1 MDVFF
6 IFQNSNVGFKINNF
20 TFNKKNRMG
29 LFNKEIELTK
39 DDFDKI
45 NAILPSEIRKD
56 FWGYNEIIEGG
67 LNRQYVE
74 FRDKIE
80 VKKDNLKTNYNNLK
94 RILDSKKENSEE
106 YIASKTPIF
115 NTDIYEAKPLGM
127 IDVGIVKQFGTASTG
142 NRFENGVLGYAIEGA
157 LDKAWSENNTQ
168 FAAVQTA
175 KIELLKEAKRV
186 HKDCNCIFK
195 FEIDFRELGS
205 SGNVF
210 IYARGTACK
219 GDYKNSEIL
228 EKEFNMTISI
238 EQKEL
243 DTIESEWEELKLKL
257 DKLSENSASIP
268 ESKYELKKLLEK

>member
-1 MDVFF
+1 
-6 IFQNSNVGFKINNF
+6 
-20 TFNKKNRMG
+20 MG

-45 NAILPSEIRKD
+45 NAILPPEIRKD

-67 LNRQYVE
+67 LNRQYIA

-80 VKKDNLKTNYNNLK
+80 IQIRDLDTKYNNISTPLK
-94 RILDSKKENSEE
+94 SKKENFEE

-115 NTDIYEAKPLGM
+115 NTNIYEAKPLGM

-157 LDKAWSENNTQ
+157 LDKVWSENNTQ

-210 IYARGTACK
+210 IYARGTACE
-219 GDYKNSEIL
+219 GNYKNNKTLKEEFQSEVT
-228 EKEFNMTISI
+228 TI
-238 EQKEL
+238 QKEL
-243 DTIESEWEELKLKL
+243 DLIDIEWEDLKLRLEKINKNVNL
-257 DKLSENSASIP
+257 IPNDKST
-268 ESKYELKKLLEK
+268 LKRLLEKQ

>member
-1 MDVFF
+1 
-6 IFQNSNVGFKINNF
+6 
-20 TFNKKNRMG
+20 MG

-127 IDVGIVKQFGTASTG
+127 IDIGIVKQFGTASTG

>member
-1 MDVFF
+1 
-6 IFQNSNVGFKINNF
+6 
-20 TFNKKNRMG
+20 MG
-29 LFNKEIELTK
+29 LFNKEIELTN

-45 NAILPSEIRKD
+45 NAILPPELRKD
-56 FWGYNEIIEGG
+56 FWEYEEIVDGG
-67 LNRQYVE
+67 LNRKYVHLRTK
-74 FRDKIE
+74 FE
-80 VKKDNLKTNYNNLK
+80 VQINDLKTKYNNIRTPL
-94 RILDSKKENSEE
+94 ISKKEKSEE

-142 NRFENGVLGYAIEGA
+142 NRFENGVFGYAIEGA
-157 LDKAWSENNTQ
+157 LDKVWSENNTQ

-210 IYARGTACK
+210 IYARGTACE
-219 GDYKNSEIL
+219 GDYKNNETLKEEFQNEI
-228 EKEFNMTISI
+228 NST
-238 EQKEL
+238 QKEL
-243 DTIESEWEELKLKL
+243 DLIEIEWEDLKLRL
-257 DKLSENSASIP
+257 EKLSEGSASVP

>member
-1 MDVFF
+1 
-6 IFQNSNVGFKINNF
+6 
-20 TFNKKNRMG
+20 MG
-29 LFNKEIELTK
+29 LFNNEIKLTK

-45 NAILPSEIRKD
+45 NAILPPEIRKD
-56 FWGYNEIIEGG
+56 YWGYNEIIDGG
-67 LNRQYVE
+67 LIKQHSE
-74 FRDKIE
+74 FIDKIK
-80 VKKDNLKTNYNNLK
+80 VQKTNLKTNYNNLK
-94 RILDSKKENSEE
+94 RTLDSKKENSEE
-106 YIASKTPIF
+106 YIASKTSIF

-157 LDKAWSENNTQ
+157 LDKVWSENNTQ

-186 HKDCNCIFK
+186 HKNCNCIFK

-210 IYARGTACK
+210 IYARGTACE
-219 GDYKNSEIL
+219 GDYKSTKIL
-228 EKEFNMTISI
+228 EEEFKTEISN

-243 DTIESEWEELKLKL
+243 DRIESEWEEIKLKL
-257 DKLSENSASIP
+257 NKLSKGSASIP
-268 ESKYELKKLLEK
+268 ESKSELKKLLEK

>member
-1 MDVFF
+1 
-6 IFQNSNVGFKINNF
+6 
-20 TFNKKNRMG
+20 MG
-29 LFNKEIELTK
+29 LFNNEIELTK

-45 NAILPSEIRKD
+45 NAILPPEIRKD
-56 FWGYNEIIEGG
+56 FWGYNEIIEGS
-67 LNRQYVE
+67 LIKQYRG

-80 VKKDNLKTNYNNLK
+80 VEKRDLDTKYNNISTPLK
-94 RILDSKKENSEE
+94 SKKENFEV

-157 LDKAWSENNTQ
+157 LDKVWSENNTQ
-168 FAAVQTA
+168 LAAVQTA

-219 GDYKNSEIL
+219 GDYKNTETLKEELQNEI
-228 EKEFNMTISI
+228 II
-238 EQKEL
+238 VQKEL
-243 DTIESEWEELKLKL
+243 DLIEIEREALKLRLKKL
-257 DKLSENSASIP
+257 YENVKLIP
-268 ESKYELKKLLEK
+268 EDKSSLKKLLEK

>member
-1 MDVFF
+1 
-6 IFQNSNVGFKINNF
+6 
-20 TFNKKNRMG
+20 MG
-29 LFNKEIELTK
+29 LFNNEIELTK

-45 NAILPSEIRKD
+45 NAILPPEIRKD

-67 LNRQYVE
+67 LVKRYKE
-74 FRDKIE
+74 FRDNIHVQKRDLE
-80 VKKDNLKTNYNNLK
+80 TQYNNIAIPLK
-94 RILDSKKENSEE
+94 SKKENFEE

-157 LDKAWSENNTQ
+157 LDKVWSENNTQ

-186 HKDCNCIFK
+186 HENCNCIFK

-210 IYARGTACK
+210 IYARGTACE
-219 GDYKNSEIL
+219 GDYKNSETL
-228 EKEFNMTISI
+228 KEELQNEIISA
-238 EQKEL
+238 QKEL
-243 DTIESEWEELKLKL
+243 DLIEIEREALKLRLEKL
-257 DKLSENSASIP
+257 IKGSTSIP
-268 ESKYELKKLLEK
+268 ESKHELKKLLEK

>member
-1 MDVFF
+1 
-6 IFQNSNVGFKINNF
+6 
-20 TFNKKNRMG
+20 MG
-29 LFNKEIELTK
+29 LFNNEIELTK

-45 NAILPSEIRKD
+45 NAILPPEIRKD

-67 LNRQYVE
+67 LNRQYIA

-80 VKKDNLKTNYNNLK
+80 IQIRDLDTKYNNISTPLK
-94 RILDSKKENSEE
+94 SKKENFEE

-157 LDKAWSENNTQ
+157 LDKVWSENNTQ

-219 GDYKNSEIL
+219 GVYKSTETLKEELQNEINSA
-228 EKEFNMTISI
+228 
-238 EQKEL
+238 QKEL
-243 DTIESEWEELKLKL
+243 DLIKIEREALKLRLEKIF
-257 DKLSENSASIP
+257 KGSASIP